1 MQRDYVDNYC
11 ERTDGS
17 FWSEPLNAVSN
28 LSFLIASIA
37 AWLFIRRTARAA
49 GKPAVEL
56 YALPVLIFV
65 IFFGSSAFHTTAT
78 RWGLALDS
86 GSIGVF
92 MLYFIVLWARLYWDL
107 PWSRAWIAAPAFL
120 AWTVLISVLPLRMP
134 GTYLAAVL
142 GLLVLAGMLFWSR
155 QPERRQH
162 WRWYA
167 VTALVFAVSL
177 TSRTLDQPL
186 CAELPIGTHYVW
198 HTLNGVVL
206 YLVTHA
212 AVVRWRQVQ
221 GVSPEP
227 LASR

>member
-28 LSFLIASIA
+28 VSFLIASVA
-37 AWLFIRRTARAA
+37 AWLVVRRTARAA
-49 GKPAVEL
+49 GAPAAEL
-56 YALPVLIFV
+56 YALPALIFV

-86 GSIGVF
+86 GSIAVF
-92 MLYFIVLWARLYWDL
+92 MVYFIVLWARLYWDL
-107 PWSRAWIAAPAFL
+107 PWSRAWIAAPIFL
-120 AWTVLISVLPLRMP
+120 AFTALISLLPIGMP

-142 GLLVLAGMLFWSR
+142 GLVVLAGLLLFSR
-155 QPERRQH
+155 HEDRKTH
-162 WRWYA
+162 WPWYLG
-167 VTALVFAVSL
+167 TALVFAVSL

-186 CAELPIGTHYVW
+186 CDEMPIGTHYIW

-212 AVVRWRQVQ
+212 AVVRWRQSN
-221 GVSPEP
+221 GV
-227 LASR
+227 AAANRA

>member
-1 MQRDYVDNYC
+1 MDNYC

-28 LSFLIASIA
+28 VSFLIASVV
-37 AWLFIRRTARAA
+37 AWLLIRRTARASGAPA
-49 GKPAVEL
+49 GEL

-86 GSIGVF
+86 GSIAVF
-92 MLYFIVLWARLYWDL
+92 MVYFIVLWARLYWDL
-107 PWSRAWIAAPAFL
+107 PWSRAWIAAPIFL
-120 AWTVLISVLPLRMP
+120 ASTALISLLPLRMP
-134 GTYLAAVL
+134 GTYLSAVL
-142 GLLVLAGMLFWSR
+142 GLVVLAGLLYFSR
-155 QPERRQH
+155 QPDRKAH
-162 WRWYA
+162 WRWYLA
-167 VTALVFAVSL
+167 TALVFAVSL

-186 CAELPIGTHYVW
+186 CDDMPIGTHYIW

-212 AVVRWRQVQ
+212 AVVRWRQR
-221 GVSPEP
+221 
-227 LASR
+227 AS